1 MAMQTPALQD
11 VIRRVMEPVL
21 QDRMLSFPWYQPW
34 VRSAEQAQ
42 AAWDRLPL
50 VYSWNEVLNGN
61 RLEFFTVSV
70 NGGRVA
76 ELLEQH
82 LPRTHPAFGPTRD
95 LLTTVLAK
103 AQNGFLVEL
112 CTELRMTPSQ
122 LSASLK
128 H

>member
-1 MAMQTPALQD
+1 MQTPELQD
-11 VIRRVMEPVL
+11 AIQKVTEAVL
-21 QDRMLSFPWYQPW
+21 RDRALCFPWYQPW
-34 VRSAEQAQ
+34 VRSPEQAQ

-50 VYSWNEVLNGN
+50 IYSWNEVINGN

-76 ELLEQH
+76 ELLERH

-95 LLTTVLAK
+95 LITTVLAK
-103 AQNGFLVEL
+103 DKNKFLAEL